1 MGHYI
6 VKRNQSIGEE
16 ENLFNFYYYGEL
28 DNEGTPLESYWGID
42 SEKKKIFSNRDD
54 ANLILEDLGKIPPN
68 FIGVE
73 IVEE

>member
-16 ENLFNFYYYGEL
+16 ENLFNFYYYL
-28 DNEGTPLESYWGID
+28 NFLYWGID

-68 FIGVE
+68 FIGAE